1 MLFPSFNWLFWLLA
15 DETAVLIKLPD
26 LYTLIF
32 AKNKHYLDKTK
43 NVYCI
48 LQYTFFLFYYR
59 IPQLFYNILKMR
71 VSQSPLINR
80 QILFDRDFYRFKV
93 PCQYVRL
100 NIFRSI
106 YKLEEVVDQ
115 VFRNFKPGKIIFP

>member
-59 IPQLFYNILKMR
+59 IPQLFYNILKVR

-93 PCQYVRL
+93 SCQYVRL

-106 YKLEEVVDQ
+106 YKLEEVVD
-115 VFRNFKPGKIIFP
+115 

>member
-48 LQYTFFLFYYR
+48 LQYTFFLF
-59 IPQLFYNILKMR
+59 
-71 VSQSPLINR
+71 
-80 QILFDRDFYRFKV
+80 
-93 PCQYVRL
+93 
-100 NIFRSI
+100 
-106 YKLEEVVDQ
+106 
-115 VFRNFKPGKIIFP
+115 